1 MPDKLTKTLTSQ
13 AQSATPAVEQPVA
26 AITEPKVEA
35 TVPASTPPEPVA
47 PLQVENKPKGK
58 DAAARI
64 NELTAKYKFAADE
77 VQQLKDENQRL
88 KSAPNA
94 GGLDV
99 AAPVARPDNPYAPIG
114 TGTGGEVID
123 EDLEGLPPAIRK
135 MYDEFQEGKRDKAK
149 TDAQSALEQSIESN
163 FKAYPELEGVVDD
176 SEIALEMSKRR
187 LPMHNSDLVF
197 AGRTVGVLRSQVKDL
212 ATENAALKLE
222 LHKDTVASP
231 PSGNLLPAPPDT
243 TGKVWAP
250 GEKMAEAKR
259 LAAKG

>member
-1 MPDKLTKTLTSQ
+1 MPEELKTQPSQ
-13 AQSATPAVEQPVA
+13 VQPATPAVEQPAA

-35 TVPASTPPEPVA
+35 TVPAPTTPEPVA
-47 PLQVENKPKGK
+47 PPQVENKPKGK

-77 VQQLKDENQRL
+77 NQQLKDENQRL
-88 KSAPNA
+88 KSATNA
-94 GGLDV
+94 GGPDAAAFV
-99 AAPVARPDNPYAPIG
+99 AQPDNPYAPIG
-114 TGTGGEVID
+114 TGTDGEVID

-197 AGRTVGVLRSQVKDL
+197 AGRTVGLLRSQVKDL

-231 PSGNLLPAPPDT
+231 SNGNLNPAPPDT
-243 TGKVWAP
+243 TGKVYAP

>member
-1 MPDKLTKTLTSQ
+1 MPDELNKTLTSQ
-13 AQSATPAVEQPVA
+13 AQSATPAVEEPAAPV
-26 AITEPKVEA
+26 TEPKVEA

-47 PLQVENKPKGK
+47 PPQAENRPKGK

-64 NELTAKYKFAADE
+64 NELIAKNKFAADE
-77 VQQLKDENQRL
+77 NQQLKDENQRL
-88 KSAPNA
+88 KSATNA

-99 AAPVARPDNPYAPIG
+99 AAPVAQPDNPYAPIG
-114 TGTGGEVID
+114 TGADGEVVD

-135 MYDEFQEGKRDKAK
+135 MYDEFQEGKREQTKAK
-149 TDAQSALEQSIESN
+149 AQSALEQSIELN

-176 SEIALEMSKRR
+176 SAIALEMSKRR

-212 ATENAALKLE
+212 TTENAALKAE

-231 PSGNLLPAPPDT
+231 AHGNNNPAPPDT
-243 TGKVWAP
+243 TGKVYAP

>member
-1 MPDKLTKTLTSQ
+1 MPDELTKTPASQ
-13 AQSATPAVEQPVA
+13 AQPATPAVEQHA
-26 AITEPKVEA
+26 AAVTEPKVEA
-35 TVPASTPPEPVA
+35 TVPASTTPEPVA
-47 PLQVENKPKGK
+47 PPQAEIKPKGK

-64 NELTAKYKFAADE
+64 NELIAKNKFAADE
-77 VQQLKDENQRL
+77 LQQLKDENQRL
-88 KSAPNA
+88 KSATNA
-94 GGLDV
+94 GGPDA
-99 AAPVARPDNPYAPIG
+99 AAPVTQPDNPYAPIG
-114 TGTGGEVID
+114 TGTDGEVMD
-123 EDLEGLPPAIRK
+123 GDLEGLPPAIRK
-135 MYDEFQEGKRDKAK
+135 MYDEFQEGKRERAK
-149 TDAQSALEQSIESN
+149 TDAQSALEQSIGLN

-187 LPMHNSDLVF
+187 LPMHNGDLVF

-212 ATENAALKLE
+212 ATANAALKAE

-231 PSGNLLPAPPDT
+231 SNGNVNPAPPDT